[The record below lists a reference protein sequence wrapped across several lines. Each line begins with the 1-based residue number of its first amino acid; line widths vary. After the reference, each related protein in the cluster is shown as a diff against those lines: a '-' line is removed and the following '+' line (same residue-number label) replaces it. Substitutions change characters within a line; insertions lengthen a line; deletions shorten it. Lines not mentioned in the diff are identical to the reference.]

1 MQAKGSSGVSVWAHE
16 IALTLASIRKG
27 DKIKGVDWI
36 CLVGM
41 PFAQKLAEAAYA
53 GDVDD
58 AFTLWRL
65 LHGDKMLTVEMF
77 GPTYTVIYKHHR
89 ETGHK
94 LARQILTVALA
105 LLVEVA
111 KEDKR

>member
-1 MQAKGSSGVSVWAHE
+1 MSVWMHE

-36 CLVGM
+36 CLVSM

-58 AFTLWRL
+58 AMTLWRL
-65 LHGDKMLTVEMF
+65 LHGDRMLTIEVF
-77 GPTYTVIYKHHR
+77 GPTYTVRYKKHR
-89 ETGHK
+89 ETGTK
-94 LARQILTVALA
+94 LARQILVVALE
-105 LLVEVA
+105 LLIEVT
-111 KEDKR
+111 KEGEKG